1 MKPIKLKIKGLN
13 SFIEEQT
20 IDFEKLGSRGLFGI
34 FGPTGSGKST
44 VLDGITLALYGN
56 VARKSSNF
64 INTNCDRMSVSFE
77 FQVSAA
83 EVKRYVIDRE
93 FKRSNNSI
101 RAGKC
106 KIVDITDLEDKEVLA
121 DGVKSLNK
129 KVEEIIGLNLED
141 FTRTVVLPQGKFSEF
156 LKLEG
161 KERREMLERLFNL
174 QKYGDEL
181 SQKLYSKIAE
191 EKNRNSILSGQ
202 LKGYE
207 DISQELLNNK
217 VINSDEIEKKLKVL
231 TDELEKLT
239 KEYNDSEEL
248 WNYQIEL
255 SKYREENNKLEN
267 ERSSIEA
274 KNKKINLGE
283 ASNRVLPYINAYED
297 TLKKFEENQ
306 KELIAFKTNLEIMNK
321 EKDEVKKKW
330 TEAKEEKENK
340 LPKLIVDEEK
350 AKKALEE
357 SKILK
362 SIEINISTIKK
373 SIMDLKEKFNKD
385 TENLNKIN
393 EMHSEKSLNIQK
405 NEQEHENLK
414 IDEEF
419 KQKVQ
424 SGLICEENVLRISD
438 NLTKQKSKKTIID
451 NDIKDIIREGK
462 ILKASLD
469 KIENSLKAKEK
480 ELENLIKS
488 CPGEQKDIIKLN
500 QVIVQNEQ
508 KWETYNKLSTEI
520 EEAKKKLKILYSDNE
535 NEQKSLNDK
544 KIKLDELKGIHK
556 ECVKEQLAYKLR
568 EELKDGDVCPVCGST
583 HHIKENI
590 REVPMENI
598 DVIEEKIKK
607 AEEEINIINIKI
619 VKEQANIAN
628 IENKIKENEEEIKK
642 LGNEFKEKS
651 IDELK
656 DEAAK
661 FEKNINDYNEK
672 KESLDKEINNIR
684 INQKEQDGEIKA
696 LRAKLRSAQNQSQ
709 SLEKDI
715 NEINKEYEDFAG
727 RLKKLKQETNV
738 LAFKDENEKIKVIE
752 IKREKI
758 SKSLKE
764 LRESIKILE
773 KNREKLL
780 QELNIENEQI
790 VKNTSELQSLEN
802 NRQEKIE
809 SIKNNVGEQNDLEG
823 YLISIQENILKIN
836 DIFDSLDKKKNE
848 IEDKF
853 IKCREKVT
861 SLEDNSVS
869 LEQRLNIDKEKA
881 HKEAEAEGFL
891 SLENVKENIIEKSM
905 MENYKKEVDIYK
917 EAVSKVRGLI
927 ESLLSKINNR
937 SIGEEDF
944 KNIKKLKVDKESEVN
959 VVKEE
964 KIKLAEEIKSIKEK
978 LYKQKELLDSQ
989 KQLEHKLSLLSDL
1002 EKLFKGKKFVEF
1014 VASYQLKYV
1023 SIEASKRLKEITH
1036 GNYGLEVDEDGK
1048 FIIRDYKNGGSARDA
1063 STLSGGETFLA
1074 SLSLALALSAQ
1085 IQLKGTA
1092 PLELFFLDEGFGT
1105 LDDDLLEVVMNS
1117 LEHIHNDKLKVGI
1130 ISHVESIKNRVP
1142 VKLIVSPAEC
1152 GMGGSK
1158 VKIEMS

>member
-56 VARKSSNF
+56 VARKSNNF
-64 INTNCDRMSVSFE
+64 ININCDRMNVSFE

-83 EVKRYVIDRE
+83 EIKRYVVDRE
-93 FKRSNNSI
+93 FKRSSNSI

-106 KIVDITDLEDKEVLA
+106 KIIDITDLENKEVLA

-191 EKNRNSILSGQ
+191 EKNKNSILSGQ

-207 DISQELLNNK
+207 DISEELLNNK
-217 VINSDEIEKKLKVL
+217 VINSDEIEKKLKGL
-231 TDELEKLT
+231 TDELERLT
-239 KEYNDSEEL
+239 KKYNDSEEL

-255 SKYREENNKLEN
+255 SKYKEENNKLEN
-267 ERSSIEA
+267 ERSSIDA

-297 TLKKFEENQ
+297 TLKKFEKNQ

-330 TEAKEEKENK
+330 IEAKEEKENK

-362 SIEINISTIKK
+362 SIEINISSIKK
-373 SIMDLKEKFNKD
+373 SIMDLREKFNKD

-393 EMHSEKSLNIQK
+393 EMHSEKNLNIQK
-405 NEQEHENLK
+405 NEQEHESLK

-438 NLTKQKSKKTIID
+438 NLTKQKRKKTIID
-451 NDIKDIIREGK
+451 NDINDIIREGK
-462 ILKASLD
+462 ILKDSLD

-480 ELENLIKS
+480 ELENLIKN

-520 EEAKKKLKILYSDNE
+520 EEAKKKLKSLYSNNE
-535 NEQKSLNDK
+535 NEQKSLSDR
-544 KIKLDELKGIHK
+544 KINLDELKRIHK

-583 HHIKENI
+583 HHIKKNI
-590 REVPMENI
+590 KEVHMENI
-598 DVIEEKIKK
+598 DVLEKKIKN
-607 AEEEINIINIKI
+607 AEEEINTINMKI
-619 VKEQANIAN
+619 VKEQANMAN

-656 DEAAK
+656 DEASK
-661 FEKNINDYNEK
+661 FEKNINAYNDK

-696 LRAKLRSAQNQSQ
+696 LRAKLRSAQNQSG

-715 NEINKEYEDFAG
+715 CEISKEYEDFAE
-727 RLKKLKQETNV
+727 RLKALKEETNV
-738 LAFKDENEKIKVIE
+738 LAFRDENEKIKIIE
-752 IKREKI
+752 LKREKI
-758 SKSLKE
+758 SKFLKK
-764 LRESIKILE
+764 LKDSIKILE
-773 KNREKLL
+773 ENREKLS
-780 QELNIENEQI
+780 QELSRVNEQI
-790 VKNTSELQSLEN
+790 VKNTSELQGLEN
-802 NRQEKIE
+802 NRQEKID
-809 SIKNNVGEQNDLEG
+809 SIRNNVGEQSDLEG
-823 YLISIQENILKIN
+823 YLIRIQEDILKIN
-836 DIFDSLDKKKNE
+836 DVFASLDKRKNE
-848 IEDKF
+848 IEEKF

-861 SLEDNSVS
+861 SLEDNNIS
-869 LEQRLNIDKEKA
+869 LE
-881 HKEAEAEGFL
+881 
-891 SLENVKENIIEKSM
+891 
-905 MENYKKEVDIYK
+905 
-917 EAVSKVRGLI
+917 
-927 ESLLSKINNR
+927 
-937 SIGEEDF
+937 
-944 KNIKKLKVDKESEVN
+944 
-959 VVKEE
+959 
-964 KIKLAEEIKSIKEK
+964 
-978 LYKQKELLDSQ
+978 
-989 KQLEHKLSLLSDL
+989 
-1002 EKLFKGKKFVEF
+1002 
-1014 VASYQLKYV
+1014 
-1023 SIEASKRLKEITH
+1023 
-1036 GNYGLEVDEDGK
+1036 
-1048 FIIRDYKNGGSARDA
+1048 
-1063 STLSGGETFLA
+1063 
-1074 SLSLALALSAQ
+1074 
-1085 IQLKGTA
+1085 
-1092 PLELFFLDEGFGT
+1092 
-1105 LDDDLLEVVMNS
+1105 
-1117 LEHIHNDKLKVGI
+1117 
-1130 ISHVESIKNRVP
+1130 
-1142 VKLIVSPAEC
+1142 
-1152 GMGGSK
+1152 
-1158 VKIEMS
+1158 

>member
-56 VARKSSNF
+56 VARKSNNF
-64 INTNCDRMSVSFE
+64 ININCDRMNVSFE

-83 EVKRYVIDRE
+83 EIKRYVVDRE
-93 FKRSNNSI
+93 FKRSSNSI

-106 KIVDITDLEDKEVLA
+106 KIIDITDLENKEVLA

-191 EKNRNSILSGQ
+191 EKNKNSILSGQ

-207 DISQELLNNK
+207 DISEELLNNK
-217 VINSDEIEKKLKVL
+217 VINSDEIEKKLKGL
-231 TDELEKLT
+231 TDELERLT
-239 KEYNDSEEL
+239 KKYNDSEEL

-255 SKYREENNKLEN
+255 SKYKEENNKLEN
-267 ERSSIEA
+267 ERSSIDA

-297 TLKKFEENQ
+297 TLKKFEKNQ

-330 TEAKEEKENK
+330 IEAKEEKENK

-405 NEQEHENLK
+405 NEQEHESLK

-438 NLTKQKSKKTIID
+438 NLTKQKRKKTIID
-451 NDIKDIIREGK
+451 NDINDIIREGK
-462 ILKASLD
+462 ILKDSLD
-469 KIENSLKAKEK
+469 KIENSLKAKEN
-480 ELENLIKS
+480 ELENLIKN

-520 EEAKKKLKILYSDNE
+520 EEAKKKLKSLYSNNE
-535 NEQKSLNDK
+535 NEQKSLSDR
-544 KIKLDELKGIHK
+544 KINLDELKRIHK

-583 HHIKENI
+583 HHSKENI
-590 REVPMENI
+590 KEVHMENI
-598 DVIEEKIKK
+598 DVIEEKIKN
-607 AEEEINIINIKI
+607 AEEEINIINMKI

-656 DEAAK
+656 DEASK
-661 FEKNINDYNEK
+661 FEKNINAYNDK

-696 LRAKLRSAQNQSQ
+696 LRAKLRSAQNQSG

-715 NEINKEYEDFAG
+715 CEISKEYEDFAE
-727 RLKKLKQETNV
+727 RLKALKEETNV
-738 LAFKDENEKIKVIE
+738 LAFRDENEKIKVIE
-752 IKREKI
+752 LKREKI
-758 SKSLKE
+758 SKFLKK
-764 LRESIKILE
+764 LKDSIKILE
-773 KNREKLL
+773 ENREKLS
-780 QELNIENEQI
+780 QELSRINEQI
-790 VKNTSELQSLEN
+790 VKNTSELQGLEN
-802 NRQEKIE
+802 NRQEKID
-809 SIKNNVGEQNDLEG
+809 SIRNNVGEQSDLEG
-823 YLISIQENILKIN
+823 YLIRIQEDILKIN
-836 DIFDSLDKKKNE
+836 DVFASLDKRKNE
-848 IEDKF
+848 IEEKF

-861 SLEDNSVS
+861 SLEDNNIA
-869 LEQRLNIDKEKA
+869 LEERLNTDKEKA

-891 SLENVKENIIEKSM
+891 NLENVKENIIEKSM
-905 MENYKKEVDIYK
+905 MENYKKEVDVYK
-917 EAVSKVRGLI
+917 EAVSKVHGLI

-944 KNIKKLKVDKESEVN
+944 KNIKKLKMDKESEVN

-964 KIKLAEEIKSIKEK
+964 KIKLGEEIKSIKEK

-1002 EKLFKGKKFVEF
+1002 ERLFKGKKFVEF

-1023 SIEASKRLKEITH
+1023 SMEASKRLKEITH

-1048 FIIRDYKNGGSARDA
+1048 FIIRDYKNGGAARDA

-1105 LDDDLLEVVMNS
+1105 LDDDLLEIVMNS
-1117 LEHIHNDKLKVGI
+1117 LEQIHNDKLKVGI

>member
-13 SFIEEQT
+13 SFIEEQI

-83 EVKRYVIDRE
+83 EVKRYAIDRE

-106 KIVDITDLEDKEVLA
+106 KIVDITDLEDKKVLA
-121 DGVKSLNK
+121 EGVKSLNK

-181 SQKLYSKIAE
+181 SQKLYAKIAE
-191 EKNRNSILSGQ
+191 EKSESSVLSGQ

-207 DISQELLNNK
+207 GISEELLNNK
-217 VINSDEIEKKLKVL
+217 LVNSHEIEKKLMAL
-231 TDELEKLT
+231 TDELEKLK

-297 TLKKFEENQ
+297 TMKKFEENQ
-306 KELIAFKTNLEIMNK
+306 KELIDFKASLEFIRK
-321 EKDEVKKKW
+321 EKNEIEKKW
-330 TEAKEEKENK
+330 IEAKGEKDNK

-362 SIEINISTIKK
+362 SIEINICRIEK
-373 SIMDLKEKFNKD
+373 SIMNLREKFNKD

-393 EMHSEKSLNIQK
+393 EMHSEKNLNLQK
-405 NEQEHENLK
+405 NEQEYEDLK

-424 SGLICEENVLRISD
+424 NGLICEENVLRIGD
-438 NLTKQKSKKTIID
+438 NLTKQKSKKTIVD
-451 NDIKDIIREGK
+451 NDIKNIIREGK
-462 ILKASLD
+462 NLKASLE
-469 KIENSLKAKEK
+469 KINNSLNAKEQ
-480 ELENLIKS
+480 ELKKLINN

-500 QVIVQNEQ
+500 QVIVENGQ
-508 KWETYNKLSTEI
+508 KWEIYTKLSGQI
-520 EEAKKKLKILYSDNE
+520 EEAKKKLINLYSNNE
-535 NEQKSLNDK
+535 NEKKTLNDK
-544 KIKLDELKGIHK
+544 KNKLDELKAIHK

-568 EELKDGDVCPVCGST
+568 EELKDGDVCPVCGAT

-590 REVPMENI
+590 KEVYMKNIDMIEENI
-598 DVIEEKIKK
+598 KST
-607 AEEEINIINIKI
+607 EEEINTINVKI
-619 VKEQANIAN
+619 AKEQANIVT

-642 LGNEFKEKS
+642 LGDEFKEKS

-656 DEAAK
+656 DEAAR
-661 FEKNINDYNEK
+661 FEKSINDYNNK
-672 KESLDKEINNIR
+672 KESLDKEINNIK
-684 INQKEQDGEIKA
+684 IEQKEQDGEIKA
-696 LRAKLRSAQNQSQ
+696 LRAKLKSAQNQSE
-709 SLEKDI
+709 SIENDI
-715 NEINKEYEDFAG
+715 SEIRKEYENFIG
-727 RLKKLKQETNV
+727 RLKVLKDETKV
-738 LAFKDENEKIKVIE
+738 LSFKEENEKIKAIE

-758 SKSLKE
+758 SKVIKE
-764 LRESIKILE
+764 VRDSIKILE
-773 KNREKLL
+773 QNKEKLS
-780 QELNIENEQI
+780 QELNRVNEQI

-802 NRQEKIE
+802 NKQEKID
-809 SIKNNVGEQNDLEG
+809 SIRNNVGEKSDLEG
-823 YLISIQENILKIN
+823 YLTNIQETILKLN
-836 DIFDSLDKKKNE
+836 ELFASLDKKKNE

-861 SLEDNSVS
+861 SLEDNNVS
-869 LEQRLNIDKEKA
+869 LKERLNADKAKA
-881 HKEAEAEGFL
+881 HKEAEAEGF
-891 SLENVKENIIEKSM
+891 SNLENVKENIIEKSM
-905 MENYKKEVDIYK
+905 VESYKKEVEVYK
-917 EAVSKVRGLI
+917 EAVSKVHGLI

-937 SIGEEDF
+937 NITEEDF
-944 KNIKKLKVDKESEVN
+944 NNIKKLKADKESEVN
-959 VVKEE
+959 EINEE
-964 KIKLAEEIKSIKEK
+964 KIKLTEEIKSIKEK
-978 LYKQKELLDSQ
+978 LNKQKELLDSQ
-989 KQLEHKLSLLSDL
+989 KRLEHKLSLLNDL
-1002 EKLFKGKKFVEF
+1002 ERLFKGKKFVEF

-1036 GNYGLEVDEDGK
+1036 GNYGLEVDDDGK
-1048 FIIRDYKNGGSARDA
+1048 FMIRDYKNGGAARDA

-1117 LEHIHNDKLKVGI
+1117 LEQIHNDKLKVGI

>member
-56 VARKSSNF
+56 VARKSSNY

-191 EKNRNSILSGQ
+191 EKNKNSILSGQ

-207 DISQELLNNK
+207 DISEELLNNK

-462 ILKASLD
+462 ILKDSLD
-469 KIENSLKAKEK
+469 KIENSLKAKEN
-480 ELENLIKS
+480 ELENLIKN
-488 CPGEQKDIIKLN
+488 CPGDQKDIIKLN
-500 QVIVQNEQ
+500 QAIVQNEQ
-508 KWETYNKLSTEI
+508 KWEAYNKLTIEI
-520 EEAKKKLKILYSDNE
+520 EKAKKNLKSLYFDNE
-535 NEQKSLNDK
+535 NGQKILGDK
-544 KIKLDELKGIHK
+544 KTNLDELKRIHK

-590 REVPMENI
+590 REVHMESI
-598 DVIEEKIKK
+598 DVIEEKIRK

-651 IDELK
+651 IYELK

-661 FEKNINDYNEK
+661 FEKNINGYNEK

-727 RLKKLKQETNV
+727 RLKKLKEETNV

-869 LEQRLNIDKEKA
+869 LEQRLNVDKEKA

-905 MENYKKEVDIYK
+905 IESYKKEVEVYK

>member
-56 VARKSSNF
+56 VARKSSNY

-191 EKNRNSILSGQ
+191 EKNKKNILSGQ

-207 DISQELLNNK
+207 DISEELLNNK

-267 ERSSIEA
+267 ERSTIEA
-274 KNKKINLGE
+274 KIKKINLGE

-297 TLKKFEENQ
+297 TLKKFEENK
-306 KELIAFKTNLEIMNK
+306 KELIAFKTSLEIMNK

-330 TEAKEEKENK
+330 IEAKEEKDNK

-362 SIEINISTIKK
+362 SIEINISSIKK
-373 SIMDLKEKFNKD
+373 SIMDLREKFNKD

-393 EMHSEKSLNIQK
+393 EMHSEKNLNIQK
-405 NEQEHENLK
+405 NEQEHESLK

-462 ILKASLD
+462 MLKASLD

-480 ELENLIKS
+480 ELENLIKN

-508 KWETYNKLSTEI
+508 KWETYNKLSIEI
-520 EEAKKKLKILYSDNE
+520 EEAKKNLKILYSNNE
-535 NEQKSLNDK
+535 NEQKSLSDK
-544 KIKLDELKGIHK
+544 KINLDELKGIHK

-583 HHIKENI
+583 HHSKENI
-590 REVPMENI
+590 KEVHMENI
-598 DVIEEKIKK
+598 DVIEEKIKN
-607 AEEEINIINIKI
+607 AEEEINIINMRI

-656 DEAAK
+656 DEALK
-661 FEKNINDYNEK
+661 FEKNINDYNDK

-696 LRAKLRSAQNQSQ
+696 LRAKLKSAQNQSG

-715 NEINKEYEDFAG
+715 CEISKEYEDFVG
-727 RLKKLKQETNV
+727 RLKALKEETNV
-738 LAFKDENEKIKVIE
+738 LAFRDENEKIKVIE
-752 IKREKI
+752 LKREKI
-758 SKSLKE
+758 SKFLKE
-764 LRESIKILE
+764 LRDSIKILE
-773 KNREKLL
+773 ENREKLS
-780 QELNIENEQI
+780 QELSRVNEQI
-790 VKNTSELQSLEN
+790 VKNTSELQGLEN
-802 NRQEKIE
+802 NRQEKID
-809 SIKNNVGEQNDLEG
+809 SIRNNVGEQSDLEG
-823 YLISIQENILKIN
+823 YLIRIQENILKIN
-836 DIFDSLDKKKNE
+836 DVFASLDKRKNE
-848 IEDKF
+848 IEEKF
-853 IKCREKVT
+853 IKCREKVA
-861 SLEDNSVS
+861 SLEDNNIS
-869 LEQRLNIDKEKA
+869 LEERLNIDKKKA

-891 SLENVKENIIEKSM
+891 NLENVKENIIEKSM
-905 MENYKKEVDIYK
+905 MENYKKEVDVYK
-917 EAVSKVRGLI
+917 EAVSKVHGLI

-964 KIKLAEEIKSIKEK
+964 KIKLGEEIKSIKEK

-1002 EKLFKGKKFVEF
+1002 ERLFKGKKFVEF

-1048 FIIRDYKNGGSARDA
+1048 FIIRDYKNGGAARDA

-1117 LEHIHNDKLKVGI
+1117 LEQIHNDKLKVGI